1 MEGQELRPTVRTRLA
16 YLDQCFRWRGLATR
30 SALTRRFGISQ
41 AQAAVDF
48 REYLARCREPVPYYD
63 TVRKTYV
70 ASDGHLGLDN
80 AGDLPPMLEVI
91 ADGAGDRFDE
101 LPMPERQCPADIMR
115 HLYRA
120 MDRNVRIEIDYV
132 SMSSGRTTSQWIAP
146 ARIGSDGE
154 RLHFRAWSFRHLE
167 WRDYLPVRVSDAS
180 TFTTEPLLAP
190 LPRDEEWETMVRVE
204 LRPRSDLSPDQ
215 QQAVRDEYEIGSDGT
230 IIVETRA
237 ALAFYLDR
245 RWGLDLAGSRLER
258 AENSQA
264 ETDWIGSPSALC
276 QK

>member
-16 YLDQCFRWRGLATR
+16 YLDQCFRWRGQATR
-30 SALTRRFGISQ
+30 SALIRRFGISQ

-48 REYLARCREPVPYYD
+48 RDYLARCREPVPLYD

-70 ASDGHLGLDN
+70 ASNGHLGLED

-91 ADGAGDRFDE
+91 ADGAADRFDE

-146 ARIGSDGE
+146 ARIGFDGE
-154 RLHFRAWSFRHLE
+154 RLHFRAWSYRHGE

-180 TFTTEPLLAP
+180 TFATEPLPEA
-190 LPRDEEWETMVRVE
+190 LPRDDEWETIVRVA
-204 LRPRSDLSPDQ
+204 LRPRPDLSPEQ
-215 QQAVRDEYEIGSDGT
+215 QQAAREEYGFAGEDAIF
-230 IIVETRA
+230 IETRA

-245 RWGLDLAGSRLER
+245 RWGLNLPGSRLER
-258 AENSQA
+258 
-264 ETDWIGSPSALC
+264 IGNDSA
-276 QK
+276 KS